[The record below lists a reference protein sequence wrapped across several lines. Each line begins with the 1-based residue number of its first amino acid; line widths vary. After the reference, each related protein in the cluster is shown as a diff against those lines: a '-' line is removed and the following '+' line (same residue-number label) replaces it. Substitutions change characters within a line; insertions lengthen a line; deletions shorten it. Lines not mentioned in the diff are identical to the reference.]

1 MKEVFMKL
9 ITCLN
14 IVAVC
19 LTLFI
24 GNAYA
29 DVSVSFGRGGTSIY
43 ATPYPPP
50 PPPHHYG
57 GYLYPPPPPPPPMYY
72 YGYGPQLPP
81 PPPPPMY
88 YYVDVP
94 QLPPPPPHHHW
105 RHDPPPPPHHH
116 GHGPGWRR

>member
-50 PPPHHYG
+50 PPPPHHYG
-57 GYLYPPPPPPPPMYY
+57 DYLYPPPPPPPPMYY

-81 PPPPPMY
+81 PPPHHHWRH
-88 YYVDVP
+88 D
-94 QLPPPPPHHHW
+94 PPPPPPYHHW